1 MLGENILMK
10 CSRLINLKSIYLSLK
25 YLSVLLKVQ
34 INVYTML
41 SLNKRALN
49 LNMSF

>member
-1 MLGENILMK
+1 MLGENILTK
-10 CSRLINLKSIYLSLK
+10 CSRLINLKSIYLSF
-25 YLSVLLKVQ
+25 VKVQ